1 MEINNREI
9 RVKGFHSLVFLHVIC
24 VVDCCHNVDW
34 ILCLPLLCWLV
45 DSGCIKSSVTSVTY
59 SSEKISMALINI
71 SLIGL
76 SGCYRKTRDW
86 MKSCVCSE
94 VGCSLGLE
102 LCILGLV
109 CCTQTLTKGWNNIFF
124 LIRHISGAES
134 WSTSDDL
141 KLLCHNSLDVVD
153 ILVMTGVCGEAE
165 LKHKSS

>member
-1 MEINNREI
+1 MYSLVSYKVKTVEHRGSTVTNSKLLTRFVFPRCLINNMEINNREI

-124 LIRHISGAES
+124 
-134 WSTSDDL
+134 
-141 KLLCHNSLDVVD
+141 
-153 ILVMTGVCGEAE
+153 
-165 LKHKSS
+165 